1 MMGRAQ
7 FEKGDFLEAAATFSY
22 IARLYAAEPA
32 VAAEANQWLARCY
45 TQVKWYYDA
54 EDALKRMRRDT
65 IQRATLREADATQAD
80 LLLRQERFE
89 EALPY
94 LERAARYAKGSF
106 RQARLYY
113 LLGQVQ
119 HHWGSR
125 SRLTNRCR
133 SAYARVRH
141 SNCRLMH
148 ASCKQRCWPTR
159 RAWAKDD
166 WQIAPYGPLGQ

>member
-1 MMGRAQ
+1 M
-7 FEKGDFLEAAATFSY
+7 
-22 IARLYAAEPA
+22 
-32 VAAEANQWLARCY
+32 AAEANQWLARCY
-45 TQVKWYYDA
+45 TQETWYYDA

-119 HHWGSR
+119 HH
-125 SRLTNRCR
+125 
-133 SAYARVRH
+133 
-141 SNCRLMH
+141 
-148 ASCKQRCWPTR
+148 
-159 RAWAKDD
+159 
-166 WQIAPYGPLGQ
+166 LGQSQQAYKSLQKCIRKSPPFELSFNARILQTEVLADQKGMGKR